1 MGDYFVPNLALSEN
15 VKDFRIGKYGRLR
28 LKYLKE
34 NKKAEY
40 IILNMN
46 GELKKH
52 LMEVDKLAKERVEFL
67 IKQQAE
73 RQNVDEKLKEN
84 DQLKWVGMMNNIKDS
99 AEEIVINELIFDEKV
114 GGTMEKNELFDIDSV
129 DLYECINGIKFK
141 LQSRNFE
148 YKKLQN
154 QVENMKERVPKIR
167 DILEDEEPSE
177 LTIEESSMLIKVVN
191 LYREILRIEEYE
203 IFFLGGGQAYKYFRK
218 MEIIE

>member
-1 MGDYFVPNLALSEN
+1 MDITYTKIGDYFVPNLALSEN

-67 IKQQAE
+67 IKQQAK

-84 DQLKWVGMMNNIKDS
+84 DQLKWVGMMNSIKNS
-99 AEEIVINELIFDEKV
+99 AEEIAINELIFDEKV
-114 GGTMEKNELFDIDSV
+114 GENYGEK
-129 DLYECINGIKFK
+129 
-141 LQSRNFE
+141 
-148 YKKLQN
+148 
-154 QVENMKERVPKIR
+154 
-167 DILEDEEPSE
+167 
-177 LTIEESSMLIKVVN
+177 
-191 LYREILRIEEYE
+191 
-203 IFFLGGGQAYKYFRK
+203 
-218 MEIIE
+218 

>member
-1 MGDYFVPNLALSEN
+1 MDITYTKVEDYFVPNLVLSEN

-67 IKQQAE
+67 IKQQAK
-73 RQNVDEKLKEN
+73 RQNVDEKMKEN
-84 DQLKWVGMMNNIKDS
+84 DQLKWVGMMNNIKNS

-114 GGTMEKNELFDIDSV
+114 GENYGEK
-129 DLYECINGIKFK
+129 
-141 LQSRNFE
+141 
-148 YKKLQN
+148 
-154 QVENMKERVPKIR
+154 
-167 DILEDEEPSE
+167 
-177 LTIEESSMLIKVVN
+177 
-191 LYREILRIEEYE
+191 
-203 IFFLGGGQAYKYFRK
+203 
-218 MEIIE
+218 

>member
-1 MGDYFVPNLALSEN
+1 MDITYTKIGDYFVPNLVLLEN

-67 IKQQAE
+67 IKQQAK
-73 RQNVDEKLKEN
+73 RQNVDEKMKEN
-84 DQLKWVGMMNNIKDS
+84 DQLKWVGMMNNIKNC

-114 GGTMEKNELFDIDSV
+114 GENYGEK
-129 DLYECINGIKFK
+129 
-141 LQSRNFE
+141 
-148 YKKLQN
+148 
-154 QVENMKERVPKIR
+154 
-167 DILEDEEPSE
+167 
-177 LTIEESSMLIKVVN
+177 
-191 LYREILRIEEYE
+191 
-203 IFFLGGGQAYKYFRK
+203 
-218 MEIIE
+218 

>member
-1 MGDYFVPNLALSEN
+1 MDITYTKIGDYFVPNLVLSEN

-73 RQNVDEKLKEN
+73 RQNVDEKMKEN
-84 DQLKWVGMMNNIKDS
+84 DQLKWVGMMNNIKNC

-114 GGTMEKNELFDIDSV
+114 GENYGEK
-129 DLYECINGIKFK
+129 
-141 LQSRNFE
+141 
-148 YKKLQN
+148 
-154 QVENMKERVPKIR
+154 
-167 DILEDEEPSE
+167 
-177 LTIEESSMLIKVVN
+177 
-191 LYREILRIEEYE
+191 
-203 IFFLGGGQAYKYFRK
+203 
-218 MEIIE
+218 